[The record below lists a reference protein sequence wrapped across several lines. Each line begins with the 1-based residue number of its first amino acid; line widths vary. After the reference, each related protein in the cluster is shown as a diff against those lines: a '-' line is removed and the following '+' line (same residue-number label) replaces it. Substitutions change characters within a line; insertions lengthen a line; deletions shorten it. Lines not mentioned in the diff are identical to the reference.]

1 MPTMLRLT
9 GTNTPSN
16 VPNLRDRD
24 RFASRASST
33 KLSPRCR
40 PSTVG
45 AGGRRGERSEASEA
59 VLLDSGWGSSA
70 SSSSRSGETS
80 RYRDAVRGRAGRPTV
95 PSPSVGARR
104 LSCCWSAPTLA
115 DACARKRDSEGIAAS
130 RRRRARRGQGGKQSA
145 VHAERAGVERVRR
158 SELPLSLPL
167 LSVDASLQY
176 LDYS

>member
-1 MPTMLRLT
+1 MRKPKRRNKMMPTMLRLT

-130 RRRRARRGQGGKQSA
+130 RRRRARRGQEASRAQFTLNARASSAFAAQSF
-145 VHAERAGVERVRR
+145 
-158 SELPLSLPL
+158 P
-167 LSVDASLQY
+167 Y
-176 LDYS
+176 LCLC